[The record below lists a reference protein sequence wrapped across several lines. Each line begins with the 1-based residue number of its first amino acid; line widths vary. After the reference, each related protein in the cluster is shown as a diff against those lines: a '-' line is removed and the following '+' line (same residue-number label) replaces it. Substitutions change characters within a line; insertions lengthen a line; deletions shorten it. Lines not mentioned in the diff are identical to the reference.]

1 MLFFWPA
8 TSMYA
13 GTCSPSTVMV
23 PLTGFWPWQEKH
35 SSLPLG
41 LSGAPVSPVGSEATA
56 TPQSSGEAG
65 DQQDTGE
72 RRRPEKATDTERC
85 LSGAPLDSP
94 PTAAIHGVTP
104 FCSWHASHMPFG

>member
-41 LSGAPVSPVGSEATA
+41 LSGAPVSPVGLEADRDA
-56 TPQSSGEAG
+56 AERGEG
-65 DQQDTGE
+65 DDQQNTGE
-72 RRRPEKATDTERC
+72 RRRPEKAM
-85 LSGAPLDSP
+85 AV
-94 PTAAIHGVTP
+94 HGVTP
-104 FCSWHASHMPFG
+104 FSSWHASHMPFG